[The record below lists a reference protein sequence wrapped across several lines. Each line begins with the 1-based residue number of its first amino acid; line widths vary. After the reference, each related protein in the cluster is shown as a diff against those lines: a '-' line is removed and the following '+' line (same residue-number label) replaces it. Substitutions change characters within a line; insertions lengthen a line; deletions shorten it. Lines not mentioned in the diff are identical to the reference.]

1 MTIFVTNVTFLD
13 SVEVVKIST
22 NVSVDVGE
30 DVTLSCETTGY
41 PPPFITWLRNFEP
54 LYHNPRYSL
63 VSYYGYG
70 VLTVHEAQASD
81 AGLYSCVVV
90 TGLHGSTVVQPA
102 ISLTVNQR
110 K

>member
-1 MTIFVTNVTFLD
+1 M
-13 SVEVVKIST
+13 ST

-30 DVTLSCETTGY
+30 DVTLSCEATSY

-70 VLTVHEAQASD
+70 MLTVREAQASD

-102 ISLTVNQR
+102 ISLTVNHR